1 MINTIIPTYIPSQ
14 WFWVV
19 AGNTSQAWSSQ
30 SLTYVDAAA
39 VPPDRVTRIASESD
53 LCNVLDRHGLFGPDI
68 ARCRALAKR
77 RLNDAAGATRLKYIT
92 DAPGQD
98 LTYDRKRRE
107 ALQAIDDPTPTAQ
120 KYPVLAASIGIEVPT
135 TGNAKTDFDAVCALV
150 ISRETAW
157 AAAASQIEAVRL
169 AGIKQID
176 AAATVAEVAETV
188 SATETALKAL

>member
-1 MINTIIPTYIPSQ
+1 MIYDPKN
-14 WFWVV
+14 WFWYV
-19 AGNTSQAWSSQ
+19 AGNTSQAWSSKA
-30 SLTYVDAAA
+30 LTYVDAGS
-39 VPPDRVTRIASESD
+39 VPTERVTRIASEAE
-53 LCNVLDRHGLFGPDI
+53 LCAVLNEHGVLGPDI
-68 ARCRALAKR
+68 NYARASAKR
-77 RLNDAAGATRLKYIT
+77 QLNELSGAVRLQYIT

-107 ALQAIDDPTPTAQ
+107 ALQAIDDPAPTAQ

-135 TGNAKTDFDAVCALV
+135 TGNAKDDFDAVCTLV

-157 AAAASQIEAVRL
+157 AAAASQIEAIRL

-176 AAATVAEVAETV
+176 AAATVAQVAETV